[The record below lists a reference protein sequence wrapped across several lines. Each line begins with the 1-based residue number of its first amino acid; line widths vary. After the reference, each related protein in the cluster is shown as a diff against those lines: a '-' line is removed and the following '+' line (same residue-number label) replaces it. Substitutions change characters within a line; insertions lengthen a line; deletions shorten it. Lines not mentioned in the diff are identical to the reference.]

1 MCVCV
6 CVCVCVCIRLLNR
19 ARAYMGGRG
28 CRKPQVMQVL
38 REHPAFSELPQ
49 VLVPPPPAEPAA
61 AQGPAAWSKNKFAAV
76 FTPAQEPDAPASTD
90 EGAAEEAGSR
100 EGRSSGSSMSDAGA
114 QEEPADAEAGGVD
127 GDVQAP
133 VIARERQRERQ
144 QEDLGHQSRR
154 IGGKQSAPHKHS
166 SDEEERQRARLLV
179 ERGNAAI
186 TSGNFQEAA
195 SLFQDAH
202 EVLKKVDGAKSP
214 AAHKTKALAS
224 AMQRK
229 AAQLR
234 QSSAAASPPAAGRG
248 EEKGARHSARSPVG
262 GPTSGSRAESSMA
275 HKRPH
280 ASPPLAAQAPP
291 SYSPSALGPGAVG
304 RGVQMDDED
313 NSVMFMSHALGNAPP
328 PPPEAR
334 ATDEPPRPGEDAEA
348 AAARCR
354 PCPGAS
360 SRYACWQRVRSA
372 PRWRSACGAFPQ
384 CVREVW

>member
-1 MCVCV
+1 MM
-6 CVCVCVCIRLLNR
+6 R
-19 ARAYMGGRG
+19 
-28 CRKPQVMQVL
+28 VL

-49 VLVPPPPAEPAA
+49 VLIPPPPAEPAA

-360 SRYACWQRVRSA
+360 PRYACWQRVRSA